1 MDRPMCALPR
11 PFRATKGEQPRV
23 LPLAHSD
30 CERERV
36 VQVTFLR
43 ELVTPTT
50 SASCGKL
57 GELGTSQG
65 FLIRHILGIGRWCI
79 AHVLKREGYDSDST
93 HYLHSCRRHHNRAV
107 TGLWLASLHD
117 GKRGTCQIS
126 QVASYLGRHQP
137 LLEIRDSARAFATL
151 TCGRARAFPAT
162 RIGGRGPAFPT
173 ASTHGRAGALPP
185 TRAK

>member
-1 MDRPMCALPR
+1 
-11 PFRATKGEQPRV
+11 KGEQPRV

-50 SASCGKL
+50 RVLWKTRRTRNFAGLSA
-57 GELGTSQG
+57 
-65 FLIRHILGIGRWCI
+65 FRHILGIGRWCI

-137 LLEIRDSARAFATL
+137 LLEIRDSTRAFATL

-162 RIGGRGPAFPT
+162 RTRGCAP
-173 ASTHGRAGALPP
+173 
-185 TRAK
+185 